1 MTAGLDAALR
11 AMVGELVDDLVAG
24 RYARL
29 AGRVSEAQLRRV
41 VDWYGATLVPLPASA
56 WNHVDVY
63 LRSEDELAVDV
74 PLWCAEDG
82 RSDLL
87 LSLTAAQRDG
97 VYALEVVD
105 FQVA

>member
-11 AMVGELVDDLVAG
+11 VVVGELVDDLVAG
-24 RYARL
+24 RYSRL
-29 AGRVSEAQLRRV
+29 AGRVPEAQLRRV
-41 VDWYGATLVPLPASA
+41 VDWYGATLVTMPDGA
-56 WNHVDVY
+56 WSHVDVY
-63 LRSEDELAVDV
+63 PRSESELAVDV

-87 LSLTAAQRDG
+87 LSISAAHRDG